1 MPWIF
6 ADAYPRH
13 PRSVV
18 PQTYNA
24 LMGRVCV
31 LPEVLAHKIAAGEIV
46 ERPASV
52 VKELVENAL
61 DAQASRIL
69 VEVEQ
74 AGTRRI
80 SVRDDGL
87 GMCPEDARL
96 AFEHHAT
103 SKISKFD
110 DLSRLTTLGFR
121 GEALPAIASIS
132 RLRLRTAERAGE
144 KSPPLGT
151 QVEYEGGALRNVAQ
165 ISWPAGT
172 DVLVEDLFFNVP
184 ARRKFLKTITTEFG
198 HVSRQVMHYALASP
212 GVEFRLLH
220 QGRVALETAAVTT
233 LSERIYQL
241 FGESFLDHLVEI
253 QYKQNGIRVHGFT
266 SLPHEQRSSAASQ
279 FLYVNGRRVRDR
291 VLTHAIHL
299 AYRDQIPSGTYPV
312 TLLFVEMDPQQIDV
326 NVHPGKTEIRFLD
339 SSTVHRAL
347 YHGIEE
353 ALLRRKSGGLARV
366 ALDLSGLPSWDRRNS
381 NGRRDKGLLFSS
393 ATQPLQLPATPEGRS
408 TPAGDIEVST
418 HGNGD
423 PHRRNIPETAD
434 LSPVPVLLGQFV
446 ESFLVAADREGVMLV
461 DQHVA
466 HERILYEKAL
476 RSLESSQGCPT
487 QQLLVP
493 LTMELSALQKLVL
506 ARILDE
512 LNRNGF
518 DVEWFGSQ
526 TIVIRGVPA
535 VASDCNGERLI
546 QEILEGLESHD
557 AGSGSVPPF
566 PLARLREKIAIS
578 VSCRAAVKINTPLS
592 KEKMQWMLDE
602 LLRCQSP
609 YTCPH
614 GRPIVLRFNIE
625 EILRSFKR
633 I

>member
-1 MPWIF
+1 
-6 ADAYPRH
+6 
-13 PRSVV
+13 
-18 PQTYNA
+18 
-24 LMGRVCV
+24 MGKIRV

-61 DAQASRIL
+61 DAEASRIL
-69 VEVEQ
+69 VKVEQ
-74 AGTRRI
+74 GGIRRI

-87 GMCPEDARL
+87 GMSPEDARL

-103 SKISKFD
+103 SKILGFE
-110 DLSRLTTLGFR
+110 DLSRITTLGFR
-121 GEALPAIASIS
+121 GEALPAIASVS
-132 RLRLRTAERAGE
+132 RLRLRTTERASE
-144 KSPPLGT
+144 NSPPLGT
-151 QVEYEGGALRNVAQ
+151 QVEYEGGTLRNVAQ
-165 ISWPAGT
+165 VSWPSGT
-172 DVLVEDLFFNVP
+172 EVLVEDLFFNVP
-184 ARRKFLKTITTEFG
+184 VRRKFLKTTTTEFG
-198 HVSRQVMHYALASP
+198 HLSRQVMHYALASP
-212 GVEFRLLH
+212 GVEFRLFH
-220 QGRVALETAAVTT
+220 QGRETLESAAVNT
-233 LSERIYQL
+233 LEERIYQL
-241 FGESFLDHLVEI
+241 LGESFLDHLVEV
-253 QYKQNGIRVHGFT
+253 QYGQNGVRVHGFT

-279 FLYVNGRRVRDR
+279 YLYVNGRTVRDR

-339 SSTVHRAL
+339 SRAVHRAL

-353 ALLRRKSGGLARV
+353 ALSRQKSGGLARV
-366 ALDLSGLPSWDRRNS
+366 ALDFSRLDSPSVVSWDRRNPG
-381 NGRRDKGLLFSS
+381 GRAASGSTRSGLS
-393 ATQPLQLPATPEGRS
+393 
-408 TPAGDIEVST
+408 GDTKVFT

-423 PHRRNIPETAD
+423 PHRQDIPETAD

-487 QQLLVP
+487 QQLLIP
-493 LTMELSALQKLVL
+493 LTMELNALQKLVL
-506 ARILDE
+506 AKILDE

-518 DVEWFGSQ
+518 DVQWFGSH

-535 VASDCNGERLI
+535 VASDCHGERLI
-546 QEILEGLESHD
+546 QEILEGLESSD
-557 AGSGSVPPF
+557 EGSVPPF

-578 VSCRAAVKINTPLS
+578 VSCRAAIKINTPLS
-592 KEKMQWMLDE
+592 REKMQWMLDE

-614 GRPIVLRFNIE
+614 GRPIVLRVSIE
-625 EILRSFKR
+625 EILRGFKR